1 MLRDHWFSTSR
12 RSGSAASSA
21 GPALA
26 AALLWAAA
34 AASVL
39 LWWLHRPPIAVSEA
53 TPAGL
58 LAAATPSPSPEL
70 VARALGQAQAA
81 AAAAPELQQ
90 RFVLLGVVGTEAGRG
105 SALLAVDG
113 QPAKTFV
120 RGQSVAE
127 GWRLDAVQPRGVRL
141 APEGGGA
148 GLELAVPATR

>member
-1 MLRDHWFSTSR
+1 MLRTRLLPSH
-12 RSGSAASSA
+12 RSGSTGSAA

-26 AALLWAAA
+26 AAVLWAAA

-39 LWWLHRPPIAVSEA
+39 LWWLHRPPTAVAEA
-53 TPAGL
+53 APAGVS
-58 LAAATPSPSPEL
+58 AAATPSPQAL
-70 VARALGQAQAA
+70 ARALGQAPATT
-81 AAAAPELQQ
+81 AAAPALQQ

-113 QPAKTFV
+113 QPAKAFV

-148 GLELAVPATR
+148 ALELAVPVTR